1 VEFRF
6 VKKLTLALALAGGLP
21 GLVPASDASAQ
32 PEGRPAARGRAPQP
46 SPATE
51 RGPSAVEILNKS
63 LNPGGSSDPDVP
75 LPHPDLANVGPSG
88 PSRGGGAQVYGRQ
101 EEGGGVLG
109 FRMPIPV
116 DRGSSTSAA
125 KSGGASTGANTLQN
139 R

>member
-1 VEFRF
+1 MAIRF
-6 VKKLTLALALAGGLP
+6 VIKLTLALALAGGLP
-21 GLVPASDASAQ
+21 GLVPSGDAWAQ
-32 PEGRPAARGRAPQP
+32 SEARPAARGRAPQP

-51 RGPSAVEILNKS
+51 RGPSAVEMLNKS

-75 LPHPDLANVGPSG
+75 LPHPDLANVGPAG
-88 PSRGGGAQVYGRQ
+88 PSRGNGAQVYGRQ

-116 DRGSSTSAA
+116 DRSNSTSTA
-125 KSGGASTGANTLQN
+125 KSGGAATGGNTLQN